1 MYLYIERTSYK
12 SVRKLAQEL
21 PGGLVVRGSWA
32 FTAVAWVQSLAEE
45 PKSCKPCSAAKK
57 KSLKSKASCQEDMK
71 KLSATQFVR
80 KCQFS
85 KNKVLFFTH

>member
-12 SVRKLAQEL
+12 SVRKIAQEL
-21 PGGLVVRGSWA
+21 PGCLVVRGSWA

-57 KSLKSKASCQEDMK
+57 KKSLKSKASCQEAMK
-71 KLSATQFVR
+71 KLSAIQFVR
-80 KCQFS
+80 KC
-85 KNKVLFFTH
+85 